1 MEGGPGDQGGKER
14 TVTRRADRSVDDGRT
29 RPTGLRSVAGQVFA
43 LQAVIAL
50 LIVAAAAVALVLQGR
65 YDSERDARNRSLAV
79 AEAFAHAPGT
89 AEALKGPDPTAVLQP
104 RAEAARKASGV
115 DFIAVLAP
123 DGVRFTDS
131 DAGLIGQKASGDV
144 GRAARGES
152 FTEIFHG
159 APNDAVRA
167 VVPIRDTDGSVV
179 GMVSSGI
186 EVETVGQAVQGRLP
200 LLLGAA
206 AGGLALAVG
215 GAGLVSARLRRQT
228 HGLGPAE
235 MTRLKEHHEAVLH
248 AVKEGVVIV
257 AGDGRLVLANDEAR
271 RLLRLPEHAERSH
284 VRELGLDPRT
294 AHLLL
299 SGRAATDEVHLA
311 GDRLLAVN
319 VRPTGDGA
327 PDGGVVMTMRDTTE
341 LAALTGRAEVARGRL
356 RLLYEAGTRI
366 GTTLDVVR
374 TAEELSEVAVPRF
387 ADFVTVELLDPV
399 VRGEEPSGAFTEM
412 RRTALSGVRTETPL
426 QPVGD
431 LIRFVVPT
439 TPMASALAEGRAVIQ
454 PDLAAAQGWRAQD
467 PEGAA
472 RALEFGLH
480 SLLTV
485 PLLARGVVLGMANFW
500 RGPDSP
506 EPFGEED
513 LSFAEELAARAAL
526 AIDNARRFTREHSM
540 AVALQRSLLPRVLPE
555 QSAMRVAYRYL
566 PATAGVGGD
575 WFDVIPL
582 PGARVALVVGDV
594 VGHGL
599 HAAATMGRLRTAVAN
614 FSTLDLPPEEL
625 LSHLDELIDRLG
637 EENEQGGGEGG
648 GPQAGGTGAGGAEAR
663 GMDGATDAGS
673 GRGSG
678 TAGGGAGQDP
688 AADGRPAGGA
698 AGGTAGAEGTTGATC
713 LYAIYDPTTGACT
726 MASAGHPGPALVR
739 PDGSV
744 EFPAVPAGLPLGIGL
759 GDRPFESV
767 RLRLEPGSKLVLFT
781 DGLIEDRHR
790 DYDTGLGLLRGA
802 LARPDRSPEQT
813 CADVLAALLLPVPA
827 DDIALLVASAHRI
840 PADRIAEWEVP
851 AEPSAVSRVRTEA
864 AARLAAWGLADVGFT
879 AELVLSELITNAIR
893 YGRAPVRVRLVHD
906 RVLICEVSDG
916 SSTSPHLRHA
926 ADTDEGG
933 RGLFLVAQFAQ
944 RWGTRYARRG
954 KTIWAELPVSPDP
967 AGGDGAGPLFD
978 PDALEDLAW

>member
-1 MEGGPGDQGGKER
+1 MEGGPGEQGGKER
-14 TVTRRADRSVDDGRT
+14 TVTRRADRSRGEPRG
-29 RPTGLRSVAGQVFA
+29 RPTGLRSVAGQVFT
-43 LQAVIAL
+43 LQAIIAL
-50 LIVAAAAVALVLQGR
+50 LLIAAAAFAIVLQDR
-65 YDSERDARNRSLAV
+65 HDSERNARNRSLAV
-79 AEAFAHAPGT
+79 AETFAHAPGV
-89 AEALKGPDPTAVLQP
+89 AEALLAADPTAELQP
-104 RAEAARKASGV
+104 RAEAARIGSGV
-115 DFIAVLAP
+115 DFVAVLAP
-123 DGVRFTDS
+123 DGARYTDS
-131 DAGLIGQKASGDV
+131 DPSLIGQRASGDI
-144 GRAARGES
+144 GRARAGES

-167 VVPIRDTDGSVV
+167 VVPVRDDSGTVV
-179 GMVSSGI
+179 GMVTSGI
-186 EVETVGQAVQGRLP
+186 EVATVGETVESRLP
-200 LLLGAA
+200 LLFSA
-206 AGGLALAVG
+206 AGVALVLALGG
-215 GAGLVSARLRRQT
+215 GALVSVRLRRQT

-248 AVKEGVVIV
+248 SVKEGVVIV
-257 AGDGRLVLANDEAR
+257 AGDGRLLLANDEAR
-271 RLLRLPEHAERSH
+271 RLLKLPEDAERRH
-284 VRELGLDPRT
+284 VRELGLEPRT
-294 AHLLL
+294 AALLL

-319 VRPTGDGA
+319 VRPTADGA
-327 PDGGVVMTMRDTTE
+327 ADGGCVMTMRDTTE

-412 RRTALSGVRTETPL
+412 RRTALSGVSEETPL

-439 TPMASALAEGRAVIQ
+439 TPMASALKEGRAVIQ
-454 PDLAAAQGWRAQD
+454 ADLAAAQGWRAQD

-472 RALEFGLH
+472 QALAYGLH

-500 RGPDSP
+500 RGEDSP

-540 AVALQRSLLPRVLPE
+540 AVALQRSLLPRVLPD
-555 QSAMRVAYRYL
+555 QNAMQVAYRYL
-566 PATAGVGGD
+566 PAKAGVGGD

-614 FSTLDLPPEEL
+614 FSTLDVTPDEL

-637 EENEQGGGEGG
+637 EEIDPGLQREGG
-648 GPQAGGTGAGGAEAR
+648 AGEAEKGGAE
-663 GMDGATDAGS
+663 GS
-673 GRGSG
+673 
-678 TAGGGAGQDP
+678 A
-688 AADGRPAGGA
+688 
-698 AGGTAGAEGTTGATC
+698 GATC
-713 LYAIYDPTTGACT
+713 LYVIYDPTTGSCT

-739 PDGSV
+739 PDGTV
-744 EFPAVPAGLPLGIGL
+744 EFPAVPAGLPLGLGL
-759 GDRPFESV
+759 GDRPFASA
-767 RLRLEPGSKLVLFT
+767 RLKLEPDSKLVLFT
-781 DGLIEDRHR
+781 DGLLESRER
-790 DYDTGLGLLRGA
+790 DYDSGITLLRQA
-802 LARPDRSPEQT
+802 LARPARSAEQT
-813 CADVLAALLLPVPA
+813 CADVLAALLFPVPA

-851 AEPSAVSRVRTEA
+851 SDPSAVAPVRTAA
-864 AARLAAWGLADVGFT
+864 AARIAEWGLEHIGFT

-893 YGRAPVRVRLVHD
+893 YGRPPVNVRLVYD

-926 ADTDEGG
+926 TDTDEGG

-954 KTIWAELPVSPDP
+954 KTIWAELPVAPDRP
-967 AGGDGAGPLFD
+967 GGNGAGPVPDL
-978 PDALEDLAW
+978 DALEDLAW

>member
-1 MEGGPGDQGGKER
+1 MTRGADGSPGGTHG
-14 TVTRRADRSVDDGRT
+14 
-29 RPTGLRSVAGQVFA
+29 RPTGLRSVASQVFA

-50 LIVAAAAVALVLQGR
+50 LIVAAAALALVLQGQ
-65 YDSERDARNRSLAV
+65 YDSEQDARNRSLAV
-79 AEAFAHAPGT
+79 AETLAHAPGIV
-89 AEALKGPDPTAVLQP
+89 EALRSPDPSSLLQSK
-104 RAEAARKASGV
+104 AEAARRGSGV
-115 DFIAVLAP
+115 DFVAVLAP
-123 DGVRFTDS
+123 DGARYTDS
-131 DAGLIGQKASGDV
+131 DPSLIGQRAQGDI
-144 GRAARGES
+144 GRARAGES

-167 VVPIRDTDGSVV
+167 VVPVRDETGAVV
-179 GMVSSGI
+179 GMVSSGV
-186 EVETVGQAVQGRLP
+186 EVATVGHAVQGRLP

-206 AGGLALAVG
+206 GIGLAFAVG
-215 GAGLVSARLRRQT
+215 GAALVSGRLRRQT

-248 AVKEGVVIV
+248 SVKEGVVIV

-271 RLLRLPEHAERSH
+271 RLLKLPEDAEQRH
-284 VRELGLDPRT
+284 VRELGLEPRT
-294 AHLLL
+294 AALLL
-299 SGRAATDEVHLA
+299 SGRAATDEVHPA
-311 GDRLLAVN
+311 GDRLLALN

-327 PDGGVVMTMRDTTE
+327 ADGGCVMTMRDTTE

-387 ADFVTVELLDPV
+387 ADVVTVELLDPV
-399 VRGEEPSGAFTEM
+399 VRGDEPSGAFTEM
-412 RRTALSGVRTETPL
+412 RRTALSGVNQEAPL

-431 LIRFVVPT
+431 LIRFVVPS
-439 TPMASALAEGRAVIQ
+439 TPMASALDEGRAVLQ
-454 PDLAAAQGWRAQD
+454 ADLAAADGWRAQD

-472 RALEFGLH
+472 QALAYGLH

-500 RGPDSP
+500 RGRETP

-555 QSAMRVAYRYL
+555 QSAMEVAFRYL
-566 PATAGVGGD
+566 PAKAGVGGD

-614 FSTLDLPPEEL
+614 FSTLDLQPDEL

-637 EENEQGGGEGG
+637 EEHEPGGDGGGE
-648 GPQAGGTGAGGAEAR
+648 AGR
-663 GMDGATDAGS
+663 DG
-673 GRGSG
+673 
-678 TAGGGAGQDP
+678 
-688 AADGRPAGGA
+688 
-698 AGGTAGAEGTTGATC
+698 GAEGTTGATC
-713 LYAIYDPTTGACT
+713 LYAIYDPTTGSCT

-744 EFPAVPAGLPLGIGL
+744 EFPAVPAGLPLGLGL
-759 GDRPFESV
+759 GDRPFASA
-767 RLRLEPGSKLVLFT
+767 RLKLEPGSKLVMFT
-781 DGLIEDRHR
+781 DGLLEDRHR
-790 DYDTGLGLLRGA
+790 DFDTGLELLRKT
-802 LARPDRSPEQT
+802 LARPGRSPEQA
-813 CADVLAALLLPVPA
+813 CADVLATLLQPMPN
-827 DDIALLVASAHRI
+827 DDIALLVAG
-840 PADRIAEWEVP
+840 ADRIPSDRIAQWEVP
-851 AEPSAVSRVRTEA
+851 SDPSAVSPVRSAA
-864 AARLAAWGLADVGFT
+864 AARIAAWGLDEAGFT

-893 YGRAPVRVRLVHD
+893 YGRPPVRVRLVYD

-926 ADTDEGG
+926 TDTDEGG

-954 KTIWAELPVSPDP
+954 KTIWAELPIAPDQ
-967 AGGDGAGPLFD
+967 AGGNGAGPVPDL
-978 PDALEDLAW
+978 DALEDLAW